1 MEFFLIVFIP
11 IAVLTLLVGGAAAL
25 TWRRARSA
33 AAILIFWAPAAV
45 IHTGWWL
52 LPELHE
58 AVATVVR
65 WFATVWIGT
74 IIAGAV
80 LFVPFAALKIASRLS
95 GRGDA
100 NEGQIVTLFG
110 TLSLTLGLI
119 ASLGSTGDA
128 HIREETVGI
137 RDLAPGLEG
146 VRIANLAD
154 VHIGRFVTI
163 SDLDRAIRRINAHG
177 VDYLV
182 VTGDLIDD
190 FTQLDGTL
198 GALEDSKALPVV
210 SILGNHE
217 RMGDIEATF
226 AAYSQRQ
233 RTRLL
238 INDFVDLEHKGSSIR
253 FVGVDYPMAEDGGH
267 VASPA
272 RHDRLLREFAD
283 RTFAQAH
290 GPGLTV
296 ALSHHPELFPYA
308 AARGARLTL
317 AGHTHGGQV
326 RLFGRPIIQAYR
338 YMAGRYRIGDAHLDV
353 STGFGQ
359 WLPLRIGVPRE
370 IVILKLVR
378 A

>member
-11 IAVLTLLVGGAAAL
+11 IALLTLLVGAAAAL
-25 TWRRARSA
+25 IWRRARSA
-33 AAILIFWAPAAV
+33 AAICIFWAPAAV
-45 IHTGWWL
+45 IHAGWWL

-58 AVATVVR
+58 GVAAVVR
-65 WFATVWIGT
+65 WFAIVWIGT
-74 IIAGAV
+74 ILAGAI
-80 LFVPFAALKIASRLS
+80 LFVPFAAIKVVSRLS

-100 NEGQIVTLFG
+100 NEGEIITVFG

-119 ASLGSTGDA
+119 ASVGSTSDA
-128 HIREETVGI
+128 YIREETVEI
-137 RDLAPGLEG
+137 RDLPSGLEG

-190 FTQLDGTL
+190 FTQLDRTL
-198 GALEDSKALPVV
+198 AALEDSKALPVV

-217 RMGDIEATF
+217 RMGDIEATL

-238 INDFVDLEHKGSSIR
+238 VNDVVNLEHKGSSIR
-253 FVGVDYPMAEDGGH
+253 FVGVDYPMSEDGGH
-267 VASPA
+267 MASPA
-272 RHDRLLREFAD
+272 RQDKLLRDFAD
-283 RTFAQAH
+283 RVFAQAD
-290 GPGLTV
+290 GRGLTV
-296 ALSHHPELFPYA
+296 ALSHHPEFFPYA

-326 RLFGRPIIQAYR
+326 ELFGRPIVQAYR

-353 STGFGQ
+353 STGFGY